1 MNYQQWLTL
10 AEQTLV
16 ENAKNNPFLNAKFD
30 ANLLLQAVTK
40 RSKSAIFAFSETELS
55 ESELAELAEKLARRV
70 KGEPMAY
77 ILGEREFWS
86 LPLKVSTATLIP
98 RPDTERLV
106 ELALDFAYKRL
117 ENQKNLQ
124 ILDLGTGTG
133 AIALAIASEL
143 GDKAD
148 IIGVD
153 FQLEAIKLAEE
164 NRQNLGFDNVRFIQ
178 SDWFKSLENQQFDV
192 ILSNPPYID
201 ADDEN
206 LKVGDVRFEPL
217 TALVADNQGLSDL
230 QKIIENAPL
239 YLKPQGAL
247 ILEHGWQ
254 QGEQVR
260 NLFDLSLWKSVET
273 AQDYGGNDRVTQ
285 AVLKE

>member
-1 MNYQQWLTL
+1 MNYQQWLSF
-10 AEQTLV
+10 AEQKLL
-16 ENAKNNPFLNAKFD
+16 ENAENDPYLNAKLD

-55 ESELAELAEKLARRV
+55 EKELAELSEKLARRT

-106 ELALDFAYKRL
+106 ELALEEAYKRL
-117 ENQKNLQ
+117 NSAEILQ

-133 AIALAIASEL
+133 AIALAMASEL
-143 GDKAD
+143 GNKAQ

-153 FQLEAIKLAEE
+153 YQQDAVELAQE
-164 NRQNLGFDNVRFIQ
+164 NRQNLGFSNVAFLQ
-178 SDWFKSLENQQFDV
+178 SDWFSALENQQFDL

-201 ADDEN
+201 INDEN
-206 LKVGDVRFEPL
+206 LRQGDVRFEPL
-217 TALVADNQGLSDL
+217 TALVAENNGLSDL
-230 QKIIENAPL
+230 QKIIEKAPL
-239 YLKPQGAL
+239 YLKPNGVL
-247 ILEHGWQ
+247 MLEHGWQ
-254 QGEQVR
+254 QGTQVR
-260 NLFDLSLWKSVET
+260 GLFDINLWKQIET
-273 AQDYGGNDRVTQ
+273 VQDYGGNDRVTK
-285 AVLKE
+285 AILK